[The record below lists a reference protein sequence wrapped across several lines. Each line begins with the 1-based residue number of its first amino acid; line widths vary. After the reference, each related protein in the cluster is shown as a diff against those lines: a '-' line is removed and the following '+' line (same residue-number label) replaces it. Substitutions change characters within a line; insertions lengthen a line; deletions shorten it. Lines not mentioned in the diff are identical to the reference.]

1 MKARLN
7 AHIDIEKMP
16 DNPVIPDRLA
26 ALFWHF
32 VRQAKG
38 PFIWLLALNAGC
50 AVFNALMIYYVGV
63 IIDALSSGGTP
74 SNILQDH
81 GWQLAGFVFFG
92 LLLAPITGIGAQY
105 VHSIVV
111 VPFFGN
117 LIRRQSH
124 WYVLR
129 HSLSYFQNDFAGRI
143 ANKVQQMG
151 PSIRDVMTQFIGSV
165 MYVAVFIVSTTIML
179 MSADWIFI
187 VPMLIWVALYVGI
200 LSIFIPRVQK
210 RSLRLSESQSH
221 MVGRIVD
228 SYTNIMT
235 VKLFARRQHEDDFV
249 LGSLHRHSGRILDKN
264 IQIFMMTSTL
274 SIANSFMIGL
284 VFVMSLWLWS
294 KGAIT
299 PGAVAMI
306 LPLVIQ
312 VHHQMH
318 WIMWELTGIFEWIGT
333 AQESMQTISKPHRVT
348 DEGAAQ
354 ALDVRKGEIKF
365 DDVEFHYGK
374 ASGIIDNLNLTILG
388 GQKVGLVGHSGAGK
402 STIANLLLRFYD
414 LQGGRILIDDQDISH
429 CTQDSLRANIS
440 MVTQDTSLLHR
451 SIVENI
457 RYGRPHATR
466 EEVIEAARKAQA
478 HEFILTLEDD
488 RGRKGYDAHVGER
501 GVKLSGGQRQ
511 RIAIARIILKDAPIL
526 ILDEATSALDSEVET
541 YIQEQLATLMQGK
554 TVIAIAHRLSTI
566 ARMDRLIVMDHG
578 EIIEDGSHAELVKK
592 GGHYARLWSL
602 QSGGFLPE

>member
-1 MKARLN
+1 MRKRIHS
-7 AHIDIEKMP
+7 HIDIEKMP
-16 DNPVIPDRLA
+16 DNPVIPDRLG

-32 VRQAKG
+32 ARQAKG
-38 PFIWLLALNAGC
+38 PFIWLLALNAAC
-50 AVFNALMIYYVGV
+50 AVFNALLIYYVGV
-63 IIDALSSGGTP
+63 IIDALSGGGAP
-74 SNILQDH
+74 ADILRENI
-81 GWQLAGFVFFG
+81 WQLSGFVIFG
-92 LLLAPITGIGAQY
+92 LVLAPLTGIGAQY
-105 VHSIVV
+105 VNSIVV

-129 HSLSYFQNDFAGRI
+129 HALSYFQNDFAGRI
-143 ANKVQQMG
+143 ANKVQQLG

-179 MSADWIFI
+179 MAADWVFI
-187 VPMLIWVALYVGI
+187 VPMLLWLALYVGI
-200 LSIFIPRVQK
+200 LWVFIPRVQK

-221 MVGRIVD
+221 MIGRIVD

-249 LGSLHRHSGRILDKN
+249 LGSLHRHSGSILDKN
-264 IQIFMMTSTL
+264 IQIFLMTSTL
-274 SIANSFMIGL
+274 SIANSVMIGMI
-284 VFVMSLWLWS
+284 FIMSLWLWAR
-294 KGAIT
+294 GAIT

-348 DEGAAQ
+348 DESAARP
-354 ALDVRKGEIKF
+354 LDIRQGEIRF
-365 DDVEFHYGK
+365 EHVAFHYGK
-374 ASGIIDNLNLTILG
+374 ARGVIDDLNLTISG

-402 STIANLLLRFYD
+402 STVASLLLRFYD
-414 LQGGRILIDDQDISH
+414 LEGGRILIDGQDIAQ
-429 CTQDSLRANIS
+429 CTQDSLRAHIS

-451 SIVENI
+451 SIIDNI

-466 EEVIEAARKAQA
+466 ADVMEAARKAQA
-478 HEFILTLEDD
+478 HDFILTLEDE

-526 ILDEATSALDSEVET
+526 ILDEATSALDSEVES

-578 EIIEDGSHAELVKK
+578 DVIEDGSHAELVKK

>member
-1 MKARLN
+1 MKPRLTSY
-7 AHIDIEKMP
+7 IDIEKMP
-16 DNPVIPDRLA
+16 DNPVIPDRLG

-38 PFIWLLALNAGC
+38 SFIWLLALNAAC
-50 AVFNALMIYYVGV
+50 SAFNALMVYYVGV

-74 SNILQDH
+74 SDILHDH
-81 GWQLAGFVFFG
+81 LWQLAGFVIFG
-92 LLLAPITGIGAQY
+92 LLLAPLTGIGAQY

-151 PSIRDVMTQFIGSV
+151 PAMRDVMTQFIGSV
-165 MYVAVFIVSTTIML
+165 MYVSVFIVTTTIML
-179 MSADWIFI
+179 MSADWVLVI
-187 VPMLIWVALYVGI
+187 PMLAWVALYVAI
-200 LSIFIPRVQK
+200 LRVFIPRVQK

-235 VKLFARRQHEDDFV
+235 VKLFARRQYEDDFV

-264 IQIFMMTSTL
+264 VQIFLMTSTL
-274 SIANSFMIGL
+274 SIANSIMIGVIFL
-284 VFVMSLWLWS
+284 MSLWLWTQ
-294 KGAIT
+294 GTIT

-333 AQESMQTISKPHRVT
+333 AQESMQAISKPHRVT
-348 DEGAAQ
+348 DETQAKPLDIKTGAI
-354 ALDVRKGEIKF
+354 RF
-365 DDVEFHYGK
+365 DNVSFHYGK
-374 ASGIIDNLNLTILG
+374 QSGVIDNLNLDIPG

-402 STIANLLLRFYD
+402 STVANLLLRFYD
-414 LQGGRILIDDQDISH
+414 LESGRILIDDQDIAG
-429 CTQDSLRANIS
+429 CTQDTLRANIS

-451 SIVENI
+451 SIIENI

-466 EEVIEAARKAQA
+466 EDVIEAARKAQA
-478 HEFILTLEDD
+478 HEFILTLEDE

-541 YIQEQLATLMQGK
+541 YIQQQLATLMQGK

-578 EIIEDGSHAELVKK
+578 AIIEDGSHAELVKK

>member
-1 MKARLN
+1 MKAPLKSY
-7 AHIDIEKMP
+7 IDIEKIP
-16 DNPVIPDRLA
+16 DNPVIPDRLG

-32 VRQAKG
+32 IVQVKG
-38 PFIWLLALNAGC
+38 PLLWLVVLNAVC
-50 AVFNALMIYYVGV
+50 ALLNALMAYYVGAIV
-63 IIDALSSGGTP
+63 DGLSSGGTP
-74 SNILQDH
+74 PEIMAEIF
-81 GWQLAGFVFFG
+81 WPIVGFVG
-92 LLLAPITGIGAQY
+92 WCLVMTPVAGIAAQY

-111 VPFFGN
+111 VPFLGN
-117 LIRRQSH
+117 MIRRQSH

-151 PSIRDVMTQFIGSV
+151 PAIRDVLTQFIGSV
-165 MYVAVFIVSTTIML
+165 MYVMVFVLTTIALL
-179 MSADWIFI
+179 MAVHWLLLL
-187 VPMLIWVALYVGI
+187 PMLLWIGLYLGI
-200 LSIFIPRVQK
+200 LLIFIPRVQK
-210 RSLRLSESQSH
+210 KSLRLSESQSH

-235 VKLFARRQHEDDFV
+235 VKLFARKQHEDDFV
-249 LGSLHRHSGRILDKN
+249 LSSLQRHSGRIVDKN
-264 IQIFMMTSTL
+264 LQIYFMVAAL
-274 SIANSFMIGL
+274 SIVNSLMIGL
-284 VFVMSLWLWS
+284 IGGLSLWLWYT
-294 KGAIT
+294 GAVT
-299 PGAVAMI
+299 PGQIAMI
-306 LPLVIQ
+306 MPLAIQ
-312 VHHQMH
+312 VNHQMH
-318 WIMWELTGIFEWIGT
+318 WIMWELTAIFEWVGT
-333 AQESMQTISKPHRVT
+333 AEESMQAISKPHRVT
-348 DEGAAQ
+348 DNDRAIPLQ
-354 ALDVRKGEIKF
+354 VPRGEIVF
-365 DDVEFHYGK
+365 DHVVFHYGK
-374 ASGIIDNLNLTILG
+374 TRGVIDDFNLTIEG
-388 GQKVGLVGHSGAGK
+388 GQKIGLVGHSGAGK

-414 LQGGRILIDDQDISH
+414 LEGGRIIIDGQDIAG

-451 SIVENI
+451 SIIENI
-457 RYGRPHATR
+457 RYGRPHSTR

-478 HEFILTLEDD
+478 HEFILDLEDEK
-488 RGRKGYDAHVGER
+488 GRKGYDAHVGER

-578 EIIEDGSHAELVKK
+578 RIIEDGSHAALVKK

>member
-1 MKARLN
+1 MKPRLN
-7 AHIDIEKMP
+7 SYIDIEKMP
-16 DNPVIPDRLA
+16 DDPVIPDRLG

-32 VRQAKG
+32 IRQVKG
-38 PFIWLLALNAGC
+38 PLIWLVFFNAAC
-50 AVFNALMIYYVGV
+50 AAFNALMIYYVGS
-63 IIDALSSGGTP
+63 IIDALSGGGAP
-74 SNILQDH
+74 GEVLRQAAWVI
-81 GWQLAGFVFFG
+81 GGFVLCG
-92 LLLAPITGIGAQY
+92 LILAPLTGIGAQY

-151 PSIRDVMTQFIGSV
+151 PAIRDVMTQFIGSV
-165 MYVAVFIVSTTIML
+165 MYVAVFILSTAGML
-179 MSADWIFI
+179 IATDWLLI
-187 VPMLIWVALYVGI
+187 VPMIAWVALYVGI
-200 LSIFIPRVQK
+200 LWVFIPRVQK

-235 VKLFARRQHEDDFV
+235 VKLFARRQYEDDFV

-264 IQIFMMTSTL
+264 IQIFLMTSTL
-274 SIANSFMIGL
+274 SIANSVMIGL
-284 VFVMSLWLWS
+284 IFALSLWLWARGQIS
-294 KGAIT
+294 

-348 DEGAAQ
+348 DEGAA
-354 ALDVRKGEIKF
+354 APLDVRQGEIRF
-365 DDVEFHYGK
+365 DHVAFHYGK
-374 ASGIIDNLNLTILG
+374 RGGVIDDLNLIIPG
-388 GQKVGLVGHSGAGK
+388 GQKLGLVGHSGAGK

-414 LQGGRILIDDQDISH
+414 LESGCILIDGQDISR

-451 SIVENI
+451 SIIDNI
-457 RYGRPHATR
+457 RYGRPLSSR

-478 HEFILTLEDD
+478 HDFILTLEDEK
-488 RGRKGYDAHVGER
+488 GRKGYDAHVGER

-541 YIQEQLATLMQGK
+541 YIQQQLATLMQGK

-578 EIIEDGSHAELVKK
+578 EIIEDGSHDDLVRK

>member
-1 MKARLN
+1 MKPRIN
-7 AHIDIEKMP
+7 SHIDIEKMP
-16 DNPVIPDRLA
+16 DNPVIPDRLGK
-26 ALFWHF
+26 LFWHF

-38 PFIWLLALNAGC
+38 PFMWLLAFNAAC
-50 AVFNALMIYYVGV
+50 ATFNALMIYFVGAIV
-63 IIDALSSGGTP
+63 DVLTSGGTP
-74 SNILQDH
+74 AEILH
-81 GWQLAGFVFFG
+81 NAVGVIGGFVICG
-92 LLLAPITGIGAQY
+92 LIMAPLTGIGAQY

-151 PSIRDVMTQFIGSV
+151 PAIRDVMTQFIGSV

-179 MSADWIFI
+179 TSADGVLI
-187 VPMLIWVALYVGI
+187 VPMLLWVALYIAI
-200 LSIFIPRVQK
+200 LWVFIPRVQK

-235 VKLFARRQHEDDFV
+235 VKLFARRQYEDDFV
-249 LGSLHRHSGRILDKN
+249 LGSLHRHSGRILAKN
-264 IQIFMMTSTL
+264 IQIFLMNTTL
-274 SIANSFMIGL
+274 SLANNVMIGAI
-284 VFVMSLWLWS
+284 FVLSLWLWA
-294 KGAIT
+294 KGQIT

-348 DEGAAQ
+348 DESAAKPLHVSQ
-354 ALDVRKGEIKF
+354 GEIRF
-365 DDVEFHYGK
+365 ENVAFHYGK
-374 ASGIIDNLNLTILG
+374 TSGVIDDLDFVIPG

-414 LQGGRILIDDQDISH
+414 LAGGRILIDGQDIAQA
-429 CTQDSLRANIS
+429 TQDTLRGNIS

-451 SIVENI
+451 SIIENI
-457 RYGRPHATR
+457 RYGRPQASR

-478 HEFILTLEDD
+478 HDFILTLEDD

-541 YIQEQLATLMQGK
+541 YIQQQLTTLMQGK

-602 QSGGFLPE
+602 QSGGFLP

>member
-1 MKARLN
+1 MKPRLN
-7 AHIDIEKMP
+7 SYIDIEKMP
-16 DNPVIPDRLA
+16 DNPVIPDRLG

-32 VRQAKG
+32 VRQVKG
-38 PFIWLLALNAGC
+38 PLIWLVVFNAAC

-63 IIDALSSGGTP
+63 IIDALSSGGAP
-74 SNILQDH
+74 SHILHDH
-81 GWQLAGFVFFG
+81 GWQLGGFVLFG
-92 LLLAPITGIGAQY
+92 LILAPLSGIGAQY

-151 PSIRDVMTQFIGSV
+151 PAIRDVMTQFIGSV

-179 MSADWIFI
+179 TAADWIFI
-187 VPMLIWVALYVGI
+187 LPMLLWVALYVGI
-200 LSIFIPRVQK
+200 LSIFIPRIQK

-235 VKLFARRQHEDDFV
+235 VKLFARRQYEDDFV

-264 IQIFMMTSTL
+264 VQIFLMTSTL
-274 SIANSFMIGL
+274 SIANSIMIGII
-284 VFVMSLWLWS
+284 FVMSLWLWTQ
-294 KGAIT
+294 GQVT

-333 AQESMQTISKPHRVT
+333 AQESMQAISRPHRVT
-348 DEGAAQ
+348 DEHAAHV
-354 ALDVRKGEIKF
+354 LDVRQGEIRF
-365 DDVEFHYGK
+365 ENVAFHYGK
-374 ASGIIDNLNLTILG
+374 ERGVIDNLNLVIPG

-402 STIANLLLRFYD
+402 STIANILLRFYD
-414 LQGGRILIDDQDISH
+414 LESGRILIDGQDIAQ
-429 CTQDSLRANIS
+429 CTQDSLRANIA

-451 SIVENI
+451 SIIDNI
-457 RYGRPHATR
+457 RYGRPQATR
-466 EEVIEAARKAQA
+466 AEIMAAARKAQA
-478 HEFILTLEDD
+478 HDFILTLEDD

-541 YIQEQLATLMQGK
+541 YIQQQLATLMQGK

>member
-1 MKARLN
+1 MRPRLKSL
-7 AHIDIEKMP
+7 IDIEKMP
-16 DNPVIPDRLA
+16 DNPVIPDRLG
-26 ALFWHF
+26 ALFWYF
-32 VRQAKG
+32 IRQVKG
-38 PFIWLLALNAGC
+38 PLFWLVIFNAIC
-50 AVFNALMIYYVGV
+50 AILNALMAYYVGEIV
-63 IIDALSSGGTP
+63 DGLSMGGTMAEIRERIFWP
-74 SNILQDH
+74 V
-81 GWQLAGFVFFG
+81 AGFTFWCLFMTPV
-92 LLLAPITGIGAQY
+92 AGIAAQY
-105 VHSIVV
+105 VHSIVI

-117 LIRRQSH
+117 MIRRQAH

-151 PSIRDVMTQFIGSV
+151 PAIRDVMTQFIGSV
-165 MYVAVFIVSTTIML
+165 MYVMVFIVSTILLL
-179 MSADWIFI
+179 MAADWRLVLPMVLWI
-187 VPMLIWVALYVGI
+187 VLYMAI
-200 LSIFIPRVQK
+200 LLVFIPRVQK
-210 RSLRLSESQSH
+210 KSLRLSESQSH

-249 LGSLHRHSGRILDKN
+249 LSSLHRHSSRIVDKN
-264 IQIFMMTSTL
+264 LQIY
-274 SIANSFMIGL
+274 FMIAAL
-284 VFVMSLWLWS
+284 SVVNSVMIGIIGAFSLWLWS
-294 KGAIT
+294 KDIVT
-299 PGAVAMI
+299 PGQIAMI
-306 LPLVIQ
+306 MPLAIQ
-312 VHHQMH
+312 VNHQMH
-318 WIMWELTGIFEWIGT
+318 WIMWELTAIFEWIGT

-348 DEGAAQ
+348 DEKAAQ
-354 ALDVRKGEIKF
+354 PLRIAKGAIDF
-365 DDVEFHYGK
+365 DDVSFHYGK
-374 ASGIIDNLNLTILG
+374 GTGVIEKLNLHIDG

-414 LQGGRILIDDQDISH
+414 LEGGRILIDGQDIAG
-429 CTQDSLRANIS
+429 CTQDSLRAHIS

-451 SIVENI
+451 SIIENI
-457 RYGRPHATR
+457 RYGRPQATR
-466 EEVIEAARKAQA
+466 EDVIEAARKAQA
-478 HEFILTLEDD
+478 HDFILGLEDEK
-488 RGRKGYDAHVGER
+488 GRQGYDAHVGER

-541 YIQEQLATLMQGK
+541 YIQEQLSTLMQGK

-578 EIIEDGSHAELVKK
+578 SIIEDGSHTELVKK

>member
-1 MKARLN
+1 MKARIKSL
-7 AHIDIEKMP
+7 IDIEKMP
-16 DNPVIPDRLA
+16 DNPVIPDRLGKM
-26 ALFWHF
+26 FWHF

-38 PFIWLLALNAGC
+38 PFIWLLGLNAAC
-50 AVFNALMIYYVGV
+50 AMFNAFLIYYVGI
-63 IIDALSSGGTP
+63 IIDALTSGGLP
-74 SNILQDH
+74 LDILRDNA
-81 GWQLAGFVFFG
+81 WQLMGFIVFG
-92 LLLAPITGIGAQY
+92 LVLAPLTGIGAQY

-111 VPFFGN
+111 VPYFGN

-129 HSLSYFQNDFAGRI
+129 HSLSYFQGDFAGRI
-143 ANKVQQMG
+143 ANKVQQLG

-165 MYVAVFIVSTTIML
+165 MYVAVFIISTTIML
-179 MSADWIFI
+179 MSADWAFI
-187 VPMLIWVALYVGI
+187 IPMLIWLALYIAI
-200 LSIFIPRVQK
+200 LWVFIPRVKK

-249 LGSLHRHSGRILDKN
+249 LGSLHRHSSRILDKN
-264 IQIFMMTSTL
+264 VQIFLMTSTL
-274 SIANSFMIGL
+274 SIANSIMIGMI
-284 VFVMSLWLWS
+284 FVMSLWLWATG
-294 KGAIT
+294 KIT

-312 VHHQMH
+312 VNHQMH

-333 AQESMQTISKPHRVT
+333 AQESMETITKPHRVT
-348 DEGAAQ
+348 DEGSAVP
-354 ALDVRKGEIKF
+354 LSVPRGEIRF
-365 DDVEFHYGK
+365 DHVAFHYGK
-374 ASGIIDNLNLTILG
+374 ARGVIDDLDFTIAG

-414 LQGGRILIDDQDISH
+414 LERGRILIDGQDIAH
-429 CTQDSLRANIS
+429 CTQDSLRAHIS

-451 SIVENI
+451 SIIDNI
-457 RYGRPHATR
+457 RYGRPYATR
-466 EEVIEAARKAQA
+466 EDVIEAARRAQA
-478 HEFILTLEDD
+478 HDFILTLEDD
-488 RGRKGYDAHVGER
+488 RGRTGYDAHVGER

-541 YIQEQLATLMQGK
+541 YIQQQLATLMQGK

-578 EIIEDGSHAELVKK
+578 AIIEDGTHAELVKM

-602 QSGGFLPE
+602 QSGGFLPD

>member
-16 DNPVIPDRLA
+16 DNPVIPDRLG

-38 PFIWLLALNAGC
+38 PFMWLLAFNAAC
-50 AVFNALMIYYVGV
+50 ATFNALMIYFVGAIVDVLTSGGAPAEILHNAVGV
-63 IIDALSSGGTP
+63 IG
-74 SNILQDH
+74 
-81 GWQLAGFVFFG
+81 GFVICG
-92 LLLAPITGIGAQY
+92 LIMAPLTGIGAQY

-151 PSIRDVMTQFIGSV
+151 PAIRDVMTQFIGSV

-179 MSADWIFI
+179 TSADGVLI
-187 VPMLIWVALYVGI
+187 VPMLLWVALYIAI
-200 LSIFIPRVQK
+200 LWVFIPRVQK

-235 VKLFARRQHEDDFV
+235 VKLFARRQYEDDFV

-264 IQIFMMTSTL
+264 IQIFLMNTTL
-274 SIANSFMIGL
+274 SLANNVMIGAI
-284 VFVMSLWLWS
+284 FVLSLWLWA
-294 KGAIT
+294 KGQIT

-348 DEGAAQ
+348 DESAAKPLHVSQ
-354 ALDVRKGEIKF
+354 GEIRF
-365 DDVEFHYGK
+365 ENVAFHYGK
-374 ASGIIDNLNLTILG
+374 TSGVIDDLDFVIPG

-414 LQGGRILIDDQDISH
+414 LQGGRILIDGQDIAQA
-429 CTQDSLRANIS
+429 TQDTLRGNIS

-451 SIVENI
+451 SIIENI
-457 RYGRPHATR
+457 RYGRPHASR

-478 HEFILTLEDD
+478 HDFILTLEDD

-541 YIQEQLATLMQGK
+541 YIQQQLTTLMQGK

>member
-1 MKARLN
+1 MRKRI
-7 AHIDIEKMP
+7 HSYIDIEKMP
-16 DNPVIPDRLA
+16 DNPVIPDRLG

-32 VRQAKG
+32 ARQAKG
-38 PFIWLLALNAGC
+38 PFIWLLALNAAC
-50 AVFNALMIYYVGV
+50 AVFNALLIYYVGV
-63 IIDALSSGGTP
+63 IIDALSGGGAP
-74 SNILQDH
+74 ADILRENI
-81 GWQLAGFVFFG
+81 WQLSGFVIFG
-92 LLLAPITGIGAQY
+92 LVLAPLTGIGAQY
-105 VHSIVV
+105 VNSIVV

-129 HSLSYFQNDFAGRI
+129 HALSYFQNDFAGRI
-143 ANKVQQMG
+143 ANKVQQLG

-179 MSADWIFI
+179 MAADWVFI
-187 VPMLIWVALYVGI
+187 VPMLLWLALYVGI
-200 LSIFIPRVQK
+200 LWVFIPRVQK

-221 MVGRIVD
+221 MIGRIVD

-264 IQIFMMTSTL
+264 IQIFLMTSTL
-274 SIANSFMIGL
+274 SIANSVMICMI
-284 VFVMSLWLWS
+284 FIMSLWLWAR
-294 KGAIT
+294 GAIT

-348 DEGAAQ
+348 DESAARP
-354 ALDVRKGEIKF
+354 LDIRQGEIRF
-365 DDVEFHYGK
+365 EHVAFHYGK
-374 ASGIIDNLNLTILG
+374 ARGVIDDLNLMISG

-402 STIANLLLRFYD
+402 STVASLLLRFYD
-414 LQGGRILIDDQDISH
+414 LEGGRILIDGQDIAQ
-429 CTQDSLRANIS
+429 CTQDSLRAHIS

-451 SIVENI
+451 SIIDNI

-466 EEVIEAARKAQA
+466 ADVMDAARKAQA
-478 HEFILTLEDD
+478 HDFILTLEDE

-501 GVKLSGGQRQ
+501 GGQLSGGQRQ
-511 RIAIARIILKDAPIL
+511 RIASARIILKDAPIL
-526 ILDEATSALDSEVET
+526 ILDEATSALDSEVES

-578 EIIEDGSHAELVKK
+578 DVIEDGSHAELVKK